1 MRTLIVS
8 AMALAAAAT
17 AASAGLSSVQS
28 SALTIPSLTLPVDNT
43 WTGDYGTREAKT
55 AEKDWGYVTQ
65 GGGAQ
70 ADTIWI
76 DELWTGDMVTNTIGL
91 DLFGGRERST
101 TTININKSVEN
112 ATGFGWNG
120 FTMTLSTINGN
131 VNVLSSTSVDF
142 SNIIISNNNT
152 TSVTMVYTGGFVA
165 AGDNADFSFSFSIPL
180 SSVWQFTIEQTPVP
194 TPGALGLVGV
204 AGLVA
209 ARRRR

>member
-8 AMALAAAAT
+8 AMALATAAT

-28 SALTIPSLTLPVDNT
+28 SAVEIPSLTLPVDNE
-43 WTGDYGTREAKT
+43 WSGEYGAIEQKHTG
-55 AEKDWGYVTQ
+55 KDWGYETQ
-65 GGGAQ
+65 TLGA
-70 ADTIWI
+70 ANDTIWI
-76 DELWTGDMVTNTIGL
+76 NELWTGDMVTNTIGL
-91 DLFGGRERST
+91 DLYGGRERST

-112 ATGFGWNG
+112 MTGGTWTG
-120 FTMTLSTINGN
+120 FTMVLSTINGN

-142 SNIIISNNNT
+142 SGIVITNNNT
-152 TSVTMVYTGGFVA
+152 NSVTMTYTGGAVSSSDF
-165 AGDNADFSFSFSIPL
+165 ADFAFSFSIPL

-204 AGLVA
+204 AGLMA

>member
-28 SALTIPSLTLPVDNT
+28 SAVEIPSLTLPVDNE
-43 WTGDYGTREAKT
+43 WTGEYGAIEKAHTG
-55 AEKDWGYVTQ
+55 KDWGYETKTL
-65 GGGAQ
+65 GA
-70 ADTIWI
+70 ANDTIWI
-76 DELWTGDMVTNTIGL
+76 NELWTGDMVTNTIGL
-91 DLFGGRERST
+91 DLYGGRERST

-112 ATGFGWNG
+112 MTGGTWTG
-120 FTMTLSTINGN
+120 FTMVLSTISGN

-142 SNIIISNNNT
+142 SGIVISNNNT
-152 TSVTMVYTGGFVA
+152 SSVTMTYTGGAVG
-165 AGDNADFSFSFSIPL
+165 AGDFADFVFSFSIPL
-180 SSVWQFTIEQTPVP
+180 TSVWQFTIEQTPVP